1 MIKNL
6 LLLTGECDFR
16 LRERARL
23 YQEKFLEKYPS
34 GEIDHLG
41 EDTEIN
47 ELENAALTP
56 NLFGGK
62 RMVVC
67 DQFWTP
73 DKFEKAQKKNFFD
86 ALSQVEGMVTVMCIE
101 PKLDKRKK
109 STKFLLKSARTE
121 TFAAMEEN
129 QVLAW
134 TEKYAHKYNG
144 NISRSNAQA
153 LTRRCGLNLWNL
165 SSEIKKLISAHET
178 GEITAEN
185 IKSMTLPRPEIE
197 IWDFLKHL
205 SEKNTVAAL
214 KSFQTLMVMG
224 QSPHQIFPML
234 QREVRIHALIRS
246 GIDQHLDSKSIAAAA
261 GLHPFVVN
269 KTKKLTQNFS
279 LVQITQLYE
288 TLFQLDRRLKTGGIF
303 TMVGDTS
310 EFELAIEKF
319 VIEVCKP

>member
-6 LLLTGECDFR
+6 LLLTGEDDFR

-23 YQEKFLEKYPS
+23 YQAKFLEKYPS

-41 EDTEIN
+41 EDTDLN
-47 ELENAALTP
+47 VLENAALTP

-67 DQFWTP
+67 DKFWTP
-73 DKFEKAQKKNFFD
+73 DKFEKAVKRKFF
-86 ALSQVEGMVTVMCIE
+86 ASLSQVEGLVTVMCIE

-109 STKFLLKSARTE
+109 STKFLIKEARVE
-121 TFAAMEEN
+121 SFVPMEEN
-129 QVLAW
+129 EVLSW
-134 TEKYAHKYNG
+134 TEKYARKCSG
-144 NISRSNAQA
+144 NLSRSNAQL
-153 LTRRCGLNLWNL
+153 LTRRCGLNLWHL
-165 SSEIKKLISAHET
+165 SSEIKKLTSAHET

-185 IKSMTLPRPEIE
+185 IKTMTLPRPEIE

-214 KSFQTLMVMG
+214 KSFQTLMIMG
-224 QSPHQIFPML
+224 QSPHQVFPMV

-246 GIDQHLDSKSIAAAA
+246 GMDQHLDSKSIASAA

-269 KTKKLTQNFS
+269 KTKRLTQNFS
-279 LVQITQLYE
+279 LEQITKLYE
-288 TLFQLDRRLKTGGIF
+288 TLFQLDKRLKTGGIF
-303 TMVGDTS
+303 TMAGDTS

-319 VIEVCKP
+319 VIEVCQ